1 MTRPA
6 VLVSTIS
13 GKTYPLDRLEEFA
26 ENGESLEVSLPGIAR
41 ARRRSG
47 PHLWERFGDFLP
59 FPSMDPARSLG
70 EGNTPL
76 LPAGRQLQEWT
87 GLPNLLL
94 KNETQNPTWS
104 FKDRGSLTCMFL
116 ADALGERVAATISTG
131 NMGHSLAAYGARAGV
146 GVIVFVPGFAPREKV
161 DAMAV
166 HGATVLRVEA
176 PDYSVMKRHV
186 LGLAGT
192 HGLRIVSGNG
202 PVRVEGYKLT
212 AFELYEQMEGSVPDY
227 IAVPTSACGH
237 IRGMFKGYRE
247 LRDAGLI
254 RSLPRFIV
262 VQARNNNPITGALKR
277 GDETIVPVTDIRTI
291 AEAITTG
298 DPPGGEEVL
307 RKART
312 YGWLAEDVTEAEI
325 LESQRRLAAAGFF
338 VEPAAATSLAAVRS
352 LVTSRRIDS
361 AASVVLMLTGAGM
374 KDMEV
379 LRHHAC
385 GARNSS
391 LSTVASD
398 LRAALA
404 EALRQSPGAYPDR

>member
-1 MTRPA
+1 MTGGA
-6 VLVSTIS
+6 SLVSTIS
-13 GKTYPLDRLEEFA
+13 GTSYPFDRLEEFA
-26 ENGESLEVSLPGIAR
+26 ENGESLEVSLPGIAH
-41 ARRRSG
+41 ARHRSS
-47 PHLWERFGDFLP
+47 PYLWERFGDFLP
-59 FPSMDPARSLG
+59 FPTMNPAYSLG

-116 ADALGERVAATISTG
+116 ADVLGERVAATISTG

-146 GVIVFVPGFAPREKV
+146 TVIVFVPGFAPREKV
-161 DAMAV
+161 DAMAI

-176 PDYSVMKRHV
+176 PDYSVMKRHL
-186 LGLAGT
+186 LGLAGAL
-192 HGLRIVSGNG
+192 GVRIVSGNG

-212 AFELYEQMEGSVPDY
+212 AFELYEQMEGRVPDY

-237 IRGMFKGYRE
+237 VRGIFKGFRE
-247 LRDAGLI
+247 LREAGLI

-262 VQARNNNPITGALKR
+262 VQARNNNPITGAIKR
-277 GDETIVPVTDIRTI
+277 GDEKIVPVLNVRTI

-307 RKART
+307 LKARSF
-312 YGWLAEDVTEAEI
+312 GWLGEDVPEQEI
-325 LESQRRLAAAGFF
+325 LESQGRLATAGFF

-352 LVTSRRIDS
+352 LVRTGRIDP
-361 AASVVLMLTGAGM
+361 AATVVLMLTGAGL
-374 KDMEV
+374 KDLDV

-385 GARNSS
+385 GIRNSS

-398 LRAALA
+398 IRAVLA
-404 EALRQSPGAYPDR
+404 ERTSALPGALPDH

>member
-1 MTRPA
+1 MTGDA
-6 VLVSTIS
+6 SLVSTIS
-13 GKTYPLDRLEEFA
+13 GRRYPFDRIEEFA
-26 ENGESLEVSLPGIAR
+26 ENGESLEVSLPGIGR
-41 ARRRSG
+41 ARLRSS

-59 FPSMDPARSLG
+59 FAAMDPSRSLG

-116 ADALGERVAATISTG
+116 ADVLGERVAATISTG

-146 GVIVFVPGFAPREKV
+146 KVIVFVPGFAPREKV
-161 DAMAV
+161 DAMAI

-176 PDYSVMKRHV
+176 PDYSVLKRHV

-192 HGLRIVSGNG
+192 LGVRIVSGNG

-212 AFELYEQMEGSVPDY
+212 AFELYEQMEGRVPDY

-237 IRGMFKGYRE
+237 IRGIFKGYRE
-247 LRDAGLI
+247 LLEAGLI

-277 GDETIVPVTDIRTI
+277 GDGKIVPVTNIRTI
-291 AEAITTG
+291 AEAITSG

-307 RKART
+307 RKAQA
-312 YGWLAEDVTEAEI
+312 YGWLGEDVSEEEI

-352 LVTSRRIDS
+352 LVRSRRIDTTGT
-361 AASVVLMLTGAGM
+361 VVLMLTGAGL
-374 KDMEV
+374 KGMEV
-379 LRHHAC
+379 FRHHAY
-385 GARNSS
+385 GAKDSS

-398 LRAALA
+398 LRTLLA
-404 EALRQSPGAYPDR
+404 EQTRQSPDALPAH

>member
-1 MTRPA
+1 MTGHA
-6 VLVSTIS
+6 ALVSTIS
-13 GKTYPLDRLEEFA
+13 GRTYPFDRIEEFA
-26 ENGESLEVSLPGIAR
+26 ENGESLEVSLPGIAG
-41 ARRRSG
+41 ARHRSG
-47 PHLWERFGDFLP
+47 LYLWERFRDFLP
-59 FPSMDPARSLG
+59 FPTMDPARSLG

-116 ADALGERVAATISTG
+116 ADALGEHVAATISTG

-161 DAMAV
+161 DAMAL

-176 PDYSVMKRHV
+176 PDYSLMKRHV

-192 HGLRIVSGNG
+192 LGVRIVSGNG
-202 PVRVEGYKLT
+202 PVRVEGYKLA
-212 AFELYEQMEGSVPDY
+212 AFELYEQMEGRVPDY

-237 IRGMFKGYRE
+237 IRGIFKGYRE
-247 LRDAGLI
+247 LQEAGLI
-254 RSLPRFIV
+254 RSLPRFVV
-262 VQARNNNPITGALKR
+262 VQARNNNPLTGAIKR
-277 GDETIVPVTDIRTI
+277 GDGKITPVTNVRTI

-312 YGWLAEDVTEAEI
+312 YGWLAEDVTEEDI

-352 LVTSRRIDS
+352 LVISRRIDS
-361 AASVVLMLTGAGM
+361 AASVVLMLTGAGL

-379 LRHHAC
+379 VRRHAC
-385 GARNSS
+385 SAKNSS

-398 LRAALA
+398 LRTALA
-404 EALRQSPGAYPDR
+404 EALRQSRASHPDR